1 MIRNMLLLMDAT
13 EDSAKLLDNSLSI
26 FDKKENHFSGIYVD
40 GISKDHM
47 GQIFDNPTSICNEY
61 SYKEIIEKILH
72 SEKSNSEDFIKKF
85 VQQCEDLN
93 MKASVY
99 MNSNAIDHDLVNDS
113 LYSDLMMIGKNLF
126 SHRKKDKH
134 YHEMIE
140 MLLRNSKCPVFII
153 PNELKPLEK
162 IILLFDGSEK
172 SFEAIK
178 LFTYLFEAQMMN
190 NKVVLY
196 TIMND
201 ISMEE
206 EKNIYNYIK
215 THHQFFS
222 VMRSTP
228 ETYFN
233 DLKNLLT
240 QNDNFIL
247 VTGVNRNEIIEDVI
261 FNHENSFFLEG
272 NRSVFMI

>member
-1 MIRNMLLLMDAT
+1 MLLLMDAT

-26 FDKKENHFSGIYVD
+26 FDKKENHFSGIFVD
-40 GISKDHM
+40 GISTNHLNH
-47 GQIFDNPTSICNEY
+47 IFENPQSIYNEF
-61 SYKEIIEKILH
+61 SYKEIIEKILQ
-72 SEKSNSEDFIKKF
+72 SEEKNSKDFIQKF
-85 VQQCEDLN
+85 VKKCDDLN
-93 MKASVY
+93 LKASVY
-99 MNSNAIDHDLVNDS
+99 LNSNCVDKDLVNDS
-113 LYSDLMMIGKNLF
+113 LYSDLIIVGENILTHKQQ
-126 SHRKKDKH
+126 DKH
-134 YHEMIE
+134 YNEMIE
-140 MLLRNSKCPVFII
+140 SLLRNSKCPVFLL
-153 PNELKPLEK
+153 PNEIKPFEN

-178 LFTYLFEAQMMN
+178 LFAYLFENQMLN
-190 NKVVLY
+190 NKVVLF

-222 VMRSTP
+222 VMRSDP
-228 ETYFN
+228 ETYYN
-233 DLKNLLT
+233 DLKNLLS
-240 QNDNFIL
+240 QFDNFIL

-261 FNHENSFFLEG
+261 FNHELSFFLKG